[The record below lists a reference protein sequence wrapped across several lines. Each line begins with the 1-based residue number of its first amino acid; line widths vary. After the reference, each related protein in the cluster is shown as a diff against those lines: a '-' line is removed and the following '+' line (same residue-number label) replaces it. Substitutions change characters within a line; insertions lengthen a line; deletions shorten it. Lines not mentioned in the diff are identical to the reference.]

1 MNKIRCARMAV
12 LASVG
17 CLAVASLVVASSA
30 AAKTRAKTFSR
41 CASVAVP
48 IPDGPAGNTD
58 PNPDASLA
66 LPVTVPKF
74 RHRRQNGLVT
84 AINSVG
90 VRISH
95 SDDGDLA
102 LFLVSPG
109 GRAIALATYRDQSA
123 PSDAPSGNGYGTGAP
138 NCSGSLVQFGDGFSK
153 SITMPG
159 NTGNNAPIVGSFRP
173 EQALSTFVGGPA
185 RGYWTLIVQDVAGG
199 DVGQIDA
206 LSLSLSYRYKARRRR

>member
-1 MNKIRCARMAV
+1 MNKIRSARMAM
-12 LASVG
+12 LASIG
-17 CLAVASLVVASSA
+17 CLTVAMLVGAAPV
-30 AAKTRAKTFSR
+30 AAKTRTKTFSR
-41 CASVAVP
+41 CASLVVP
-48 IPDGPAGNTD
+48 IPDGPVGTTD

-74 RHRRQNGLVT
+74 KRRGQNGVVT

-109 GRAIALATYRDQSA
+109 GRAIALATYRDGS
-123 PSDAPSGNGYGTGAP
+123 SNNSGDGYGSGPAS
-138 NCSGSLVQFGDGFSK
+138 CSGSLVQFGDQFSS
-153 SITMPG
+153 SITAPG
-159 NTGNNAPIVGSFRP
+159 NAAAGAPITGSFRP

-206 LSLSLSYRYKARRRR
+206 MSVSLNYRYRVRRRR

>member
-1 MNKIRCARMAV
+1 MNKIRSARMAV
-12 LASVG
+12 LASIG
-17 CLAVASLVVASSA
+17 CLALAMLVGASAA
-30 AAKTRAKTFSR
+30 AAKTRTKTFSR
-41 CASVAVP
+41 CVNVAVA
-48 IPDGPAGNTD
+48 IPDGPVGSTD

-66 LPVTVPKF
+66 MPVTVPRFKG
-74 RHRRQNGLVT
+74 RRQNGVVT
-84 AINSVG
+84 AINSVAI
-90 VRISH
+90 RISH

-109 GRAIALATYRDQSA
+109 GRAIALATYRDDSS
-123 PSDAPSGNGYGTGAP
+123 PPDAPSGNGYGTGAA

-153 SITMPG
+153 PITMPG

-199 DVGQIDA
+199 DIGEIDA
-206 LSLSLSYRYKARRRR
+206 LSLNLTYRYKARRRR